1 MTIVAVFLLTIF
13 TVFIG
18 TSYQSH
24 IRSTEQFLAQ
34 ALDKKRADMPNPP
47 EGLPDAEPPYEGKP
61 SDKLELPF
69 AYALI
74 VAVNQS
80 GEIEVLENGAN
91 IEADELEKLV
101 MEALNGQESGFTGSN
116 MLMYKKRSSFDS
128 TMLAFTSSEP
138 IFNTLRS
145 SILTSVV
152 LFISG
157 MLLMF
162 FIAERLA
169 NYSIKPIEQAWKKQ
183 QLFVADASHDLKT
196 PLTIILANNDILK
209 SHTGSTISE
218 EMKWIES
225 TQIEAERMKEL
236 TEKLLDLA
244 KSDSEEAPI
253 ELSSINIS
261 EVIGSLILQYEAVAF
276 EKEITLLHNIEKEA
290 FITTNK
296 ACFVGILQVLLDNAI
311 KYSPIKEN
319 ISISLSA
326 IGKRITFSINNK
338 GPVIPED
345 MQQSIF
351 ERFVRGDKARSTKGY
366 GLGLAIAKSLSD
378 KINGQLSVKSNES
391 DGTTFTL
398 TIKKK

>member
-13 TVFIG
+13 TVFIV

-24 IRSTEQFLAQ
+24 IRGTDQFLTQ

-47 EGLPDAEPPYEGKP
+47 EGLPDAEPPHEGKP

-74 VAVNQS
+74 VSVNQL
-80 GEIEVLENGAN
+80 GDIEVLENGAN

-296 ACFVGILQVLLDNAI
+296 TCFVGILQVLLDNAI
-311 KYSPIKEN
+311 KYSPVKEN
-319 ISISLSA
+319 ISISLST

-338 GPVIPED
+338 GLVIPED

-366 GLGLAIAKSLSD
+366 GLGLAIARSLSD
-378 KINGQLSVKSNES
+378 KINGQLSVKTQLCLLS
-391 DGTTFTL
+391 L
-398 TIKKK
+398 